1 MMIHCGSMELPV
13 IIPPH
18 SVLLCAHPLM
28 YHPYADGGDTIG
40 ELGAVQR
47 GSFEVESLL
56 ERYAKEKVVEGCLP
70 AIVFGTTS

>member
-1 MMIHCGSMELPV
+1 
-13 IIPPH
+13 
-18 SVLLCAHPLM
+18 M

-40 ELGAVQR
+40 KLGAVQR